1 MSSSK
6 GIADGRSECQ
16 EFGESFCV
24 LWSTSGYAAQLSLV
38 PCLMSLFSLLFIF
51 LHRGQRTAR
60 ARARRQQWK
69 LVSVSM
75 AVHFLLQILALA
87 LIVHVYRTDDRFDS
101 SEASLRKSPT
111 TSKLNTDQSF
121 LFGALSAVLSLIIT
135 ALLTF
140 TGIAARRGKP
150 WAAGKSA
157 RHARR
162 HRRTRSGQV
171 ISVPDGTDIPP
182 EEVVTVGELEAAR
195 TAADERTGLLDGHAS
210 GAAGG
215 SRQRATDA

>member
-1 MSSSK
+1 
-6 GIADGRSECQ
+6 
-16 EFGESFCV
+16 
-24 LWSTSGYAAQLSLV
+24 
-38 PCLMSLFSLLFIF
+38 
-51 LHRGQRTAR
+51 
-60 ARARRQQWK
+60 
-69 LVSVSM
+69 M
-75 AVHFLLQILALA
+75 AVHFALQVLELA
-87 LIVHVYRTDDRFDS
+87 LILHVYRTDPRFDS
-101 SEASLRKSPT
+101 PEANLRALLFSFDIECLISYTDSL
-111 TSKLNTDQSF
+111 DQSF
-121 LFGALSAVLSLIIT
+121 LFGALSAIFSLIIT

-171 ISVPDGTDIPP
+171 ISVPDGTEIPP

-195 TAADERTGLLDGHAS
+195 NVADERTGLLEGHAP

-215 SRQRATDA
+215 SRSRATDS

>member
-1 MSSSK
+1 MS
-6 GIADGRSECQ
+6 ATE
-16 EFGESFCV
+16 
-24 LWSTSGYAAQLSLV
+24 
-38 PCLMSLFSLLFIF
+38 
-51 LHRGQRTAR
+51 
-60 ARARRQQWK
+60 
-69 LVSVSM
+69 
-75 AVHFLLQILALA
+75 
-87 LIVHVYRTDDRFDS
+87 
-101 SEASLRKSPT
+101 T
-111 TSKLNTDQSF
+111 TSLTRADQSF

-171 ISVPDGTDIPP
+171 IAVPDGTQIPP

-195 TAADERTGLLDGHAS
+195 NVADERTGLLEAHTSG

-215 SRQRATDA
+215 SRVRATDSS